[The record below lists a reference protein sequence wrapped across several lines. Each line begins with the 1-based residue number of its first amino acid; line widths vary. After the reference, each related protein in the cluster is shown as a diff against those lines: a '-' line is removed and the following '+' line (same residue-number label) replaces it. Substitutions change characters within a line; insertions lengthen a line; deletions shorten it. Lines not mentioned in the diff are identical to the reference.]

1 MVVVNSE
8 DITLESVQGSL
19 DTYLSIISK
28 IHGGTDSE
36 DSLTSVEEG
45 GFDGSIDGEEA
56 DLWEVEEDEVEAQW
70 DMEEDEEDHWEV
82 EEDEVV
88 SYEEDTYEEE
98 DLWEVEED
106 EVVSYEEDT
115 YEEEDPWEVDR
126 GTNEETQEGSWGI
139 EEEVEDLW
147 EVEEGNDEED
157 PWEVLEEVSSTLGGT
172 EEVEVDLV
180 EPTVS
185 SGEVE
190 EVSNTAGGTSTLKT
204 DVQFNKHL
212 ESEKA
217 STVSANSS
225 NIVEKVPTDLREFV
239 RKNPNCE
246 MSLALKYF
254 SKKEIDRQL
263 SLGRVFK
270 RKNRLLV

>member
-70 DMEEDEEDHWEV
+70 DMEEDEEDH
-82 EEDEVV
+82 
-88 SYEEDTYEEE
+88 
-98 DLWEVEED
+98 WEVEED